1 LTGREYRA
9 AATNSR
15 SGLGCRRLI
24 GISGRQRA
32 AAVLT
37 IVRWNRSRRIEASSS
52 TVTTPDLARVLLHT
66 LADNV
71 PHRIYAKDAQGRFTF
86 ANRSVALGMGV
97 DSPEVLLGRTDADF
111 YAGADAD
118 EYARQEREV
127 MASGEP
133 MIDRKEHVRYPLR
146 GDEAW
151 LLTTKVPM
159 RDDSGAVI
167 GLVGIN
173 YDITRLELTEQ
184 MLRRAHEDAQTAHA
198 ELAST
203 VVRLEAEMARRSQ
216 LEDELRRQ
224 ASHDALT
231 GLPNRVLLMDRLD
244 VAIRQAERSRRGLTL
259 LFIDLDRF
267 KSVNDSFGH
276 GTGDALLQRVA
287 ERMGACVRACDTFA
301 RLAGDEFVML
311 LADEIAEPDLLAVVA
326 RIAAA
331 IAEPMDLDGHEIS
344 ITCSVG
350 CSVYPQDGADAT
362 TLLEH
367 ADAAMYSA
375 KQSGRNNVR
384 RYSPAMQTKLG
395 ERIGIES
402 QLRRAIGNH
411 ELRLH
416 YQPQLDLATGAIVG
430 VEALVRWQHPQ
441 WGLVMPG
448 RFIGIAEDSGLIEP
462 MGRWVLETACAQAV
476 AWQQQGLPPMRMA
489 VNISPA
495 QFGNPDL
502 ERQVQDALRITG
514 LHAHL
519 LELELTESLSM
530 RNPDQTIRTLE
541 RLGSLG
547 VEFAIDDFGTG
558 YSNLAYLRRLPVDRI
573 KLDRSFITDSGSDAI
588 VEAVVAMAHKL
599 GLEVVAEG
607 VETLEQRDRLGAFGC
622 DLLQGYWFSR
632 PVEAAGIEALLSRQA
647 RAV

>member
-1 LTGREYRA
+1 
-9 AATNSR
+9 
-15 SGLGCRRLI
+15 
-24 GISGRQRA
+24 
-32 AAVLT
+32 
-37 IVRWNRSRRIEASSS
+37 
-52 TVTTPDLARVLLHT
+52 VTPPDLARVLLHT

-86 ANRSVALGMGV
+86 ANRSVALGMGA
-97 DSPEVLLGRTDADF
+97 DSPSALLGRTDADF
-111 YAGADAD
+111 YGDAAAA
-118 EYARQEREV
+118 EYARQEREIIE
-127 MASGEP
+127 SGQP
-133 MIDRKEHVRYPLR
+133 MINRKEHVRYPLR

-159 RDDSGAVI
+159 RDERGTVI

-184 MLRRAHEDAQTAHA
+184 MLRRAHERAQTTHA
-198 ELAST
+198 DLQST
-203 VVRLEAEMARRSQ
+203 VARLQDEMARRSQ

-244 VAIRQAERSRRGLTL
+244 VAIRLAARHGNGLTL

-267 KSVNDSFGH
+267 KAVNDRFGH
-276 GTGDALLQRVA
+276 GTGDAMLQRVA
-287 ERMGACVRACDTFA
+287 ERVSGCGRACDTVA
-301 RLAGDEFVML
+301 RLGGDEFVML
-311 LADEIAEPDLLAVVA
+311 LADEIPEPKLIALIA
-326 RIAAA
+326 RITAAVA
-331 IAEPMDLDGHEIS
+331 KPMDLDGDEVS

-362 TLLEH
+362 TLLKH
-367 ADAAMYSA
+367 ADAAMYGA
-375 KQSGRNNVR
+375 KQSGRNSVR
-384 RYSPAMQTKLG
+384 RYSPALHTKVG
-395 ERIGIES
+395 ERLEVEA

-416 YQPQLDLATGAIVG
+416 YQPQLDLQTGLIAG

-448 RFIGIAEDSGLIEP
+448 RFIGVAEESGLIEP
-462 MGRWVLETACAQAV
+462 IGRWVLETACAQAV
-476 AWQQQGLPPMRMA
+476 AWQRQGLPPMRMA
-489 VNISPA
+489 VNISPV

-502 ERQVQDALRITG
+502 ERQVRDVLRATG
-514 LHAHL
+514 LEPRL

-547 VEFAIDDFGTG
+547 VEIAIDDFGTG
-558 YSNLAYLRRLPVDRI
+558 YSNLSYLRRFPVDRI

-588 VEAVVAMAHKL
+588 VEAVVSMAHKL

-607 VETLEQRDRLGAFGC
+607 VETLEQRDRLAAFGC
-622 DLLQGYWFSR
+622 DLLQGYWFAR
-632 PVEAAGIEALLSRQA
+632 PVESQGIEALLLQA
-647 RAV
+647 QAA